1 MITPNAN
8 NKKKNSV
15 PGIVFAVVFLAL
27 ITAAESS
34 GSIALVFVLFTVIFC
49 AAFVITAVKKGK
61 KQQKPEENGTPPR
74 GYTTHEDV
82 PDAHCV
88 VCENTGEDHFSRDKA
103 RRIAQLDD
111 FLKNGIIDKAE
122 YRKLRER
129 FENDI

>member
-8 NKKKNSV
+8 NKKKNPV
-15 PGIVFAVVFLAL
+15 PGIVFAIVLLAL
-27 ITAAESS
+27 ITAAENS
-34 GSIALVFVLFTVIFC
+34 GSIAAVFVLFTLVFC
-49 AAFVITAVKKGK
+49 AAVVIAAVRKAK
-61 KQQKPEENGTPPR
+61 KQQKPGETDKPLR
-74 GYTTHEDV
+74 SYTTHEDV

-88 VCENTGEDHFSRDKA
+88 VCENTGDDHFARDKA

>member
-8 NKKKNSV
+8 NKKKNPV
-15 PGIVFAVVFLAL
+15 PGVVLGIVFLVL
-27 ITAAESS
+27 ITAAENS
-34 GSIALVFVLFTVIFC
+34 GSIAAVFVLFTLVFC
-49 AAFVITAVKKGK
+49 AAVVIAAVRKTK
-61 KQQKPEENGTPPR
+61 KQQKPEETGTPSR

-88 VCENTGEDHFSRDKA
+88 VCENTGEDHFVRDKA

>member
-1 MITPNAN
+1 M
-8 NKKKNSV
+8 
-15 PGIVFAVVFLAL
+15 
-27 ITAAESS
+27 
-34 GSIALVFVLFTVIFC
+34 LFTLVFC
-49 AAFVITAVKKGK
+49 AAVVIAAVRKAK
-61 KQQKPEENGTPPR
+61 KQQKPGETDKPLR
-74 GYTTHEDV
+74 SYTTHEDV

-88 VCENTGEDHFSRDKA
+88 VCENTGDDHFARDKA

>member
-8 NKKKNSV
+8 NKKKNPV
-15 PGIVFAVVFLAL
+15 PGIVFAIVLLVL
-27 ITAAESS
+27 ITAAENS
-34 GSIALVFVLFTVIFC
+34 GSIALVFVLFIVIFC
-49 AAFVITAVKKGK
+49 AAVVIAAVRKTK
-61 KQQKPEENGTPPR
+61 KQQKPGETDKPLR
-74 GYTTHEDV
+74 SYTTHEDV

-88 VCENTGEDHFSRDKA
+88 VCENTGDDHFARDKA